1 MKRITLTLFLLMCIV
16 INAQTINLNQP
27 LPVDQE
33 IKKGVL
39 PNGMTYYLKSTDVTK
54 DVASYYIIQNV
65 GSVLENDDQKGL
77 AHFLEHMAFN
87 GTKNFEGKGILNTME
102 KHGLVFGRD
111 INAYTSFDETVYN
124 VNNIPTTPELIDTG
138 LLILHDWSNY
148 LLLTDSEIDAE
159 RGVVNEEWRTRQ
171 SGAARVFQ
179 HNIGT
184 TFNNSKYAERLPIGE
199 MDIIQNFDYKVLR
212 DFYHDW
218 YRTDLQAIAIVG
230 DINIDEVEQKIK
242 KLFSGIPA
250 VKNPKERFTVEIEDN
265 NELVYSMAKDKEVTT
280 SQISFG
286 IRHPKSLENET
297 IGDLKTSLLNGI
309 ATNLIS
315 TRLREISQKP
325 DASFLNAFVGYGGLS
340 RASNSFSIR
349 ISPKPDMQHQAF
361 KDVFAEVN
369 RAVKFGFTSE
379 EIKRAVLQFSTFYE
393 NQIARKD
400 DAPHQAIIRTIQL
413 NYLENDNLTDVVKEY
428 EIVKQIFGAITKNE
442 LHETIKNLYTKNNRT
457 LTVTGVEGKKNL
469 TKEDALAIISASE
482 NDASLTAY
490 EDGFSGKTLV
500 SGLTIKNGSIISEK
514 EESAIGATT
523 FTLSNGVKVHYKFVN
538 KNKDQVQ
545 LNAIS
550 YGGLSLIDDASIP
563 SANFVG
569 TVADFSGLGDYS
581 RADLPKV
588 LAGKTA
594 TTRLA
599 LGELTE
605 SITGNSTTKDVET
618 LLQMTHLRFVKP
630 RFDNDSYKVLMGNI
644 DNALVARSKNI
655 NVKIQDSVTTTL
667 YGKNNPK
674 QRLFDA
680 NFVKDISFEKV
691 RSIYKDRFGN
701 AADFEFFIVGDVQK
715 EQLKPLLEKYIAS
728 IPTNNTKENWKDNST
743 DWISSNIDK
752 DVFLKMEDPKSTVRI
767 SYKNDMDYSLKN
779 VFIARTLGRVLQLRY
794 TETLREDEG
803 GTYGASA
810 FANMTKRPT
819 TEASLSVFFDGN
831 PDKIENL
838 VTIVHKEIE
847 KIANG
852 EINQSDLDK
861 VLATTIKDR
870 KQQQD
875 YNRYDMTLLRNYFRE
890 GYNMNEAKNFENI
903 VNSIK
908 ASDLQN
914 FTKALLKD
922 GEKYEIVIKPKQ

>member
-1 MKRITLTLFLLMCIV
+1 MKKVTLTLFLLMCIAV
-16 INAQTINLNQP
+16 NAQTINLNQP

-124 VNNIPTTPELIDTG
+124 VNNIPTAPELIDTG

-250 VKNPKERFTVEIEDN
+250 VKNPKERFTVEIKDN
-265 NELVYSMAKDKEVTT
+265 SELVYSMAKDKEVTT

-286 IRHPKSLENET
+286 IRHPKSLEDET
-297 IGDLKTSLLNGI
+297 IGDLKTSLLNRI

-428 EIVKQIFGAITKNE
+428 EIVKQIFGAITKDE
-442 LHETIKNLYTKNNRT
+442 LHQTIKNLYTKNNRT

-482 NDASLTAY
+482 NDVSLTAY

-500 SGLTIKNGSIISEK
+500 SGLTIKNGSITSEK
-514 EESAIGATT
+514 EEPAIGATT

-545 LNAIS
+545 LNAVS
-550 YGGLSLIDDASIP
+550 YGGLSLVDDAGIP

-599 LGELTE
+599 LGGLTE

-644 DNALVARSKNI
+644 NNALVARSKNI

-680 NFVKDISFEKV
+680 SFVKDISFEKV
-691 RSIYKDRFGN
+691 QSIYKDRFGN

-819 TEASLSVFFDGN
+819 GEASLSVFFDGN
-831 PDKIENL
+831 PDKIEGL

-890 GYNMNEAKNFENI
+890 GYNMNDAKNFENI

-908 ASDLQN
+908 VSDLQN